1 MRVDRPR
8 IHNTATELVAA
19 RIEVSKGRISAERR
33 FPVDPAAGYAR
44 SPRNFGRPRSRKAL
58 WRRDDHRRCRPAVWA
73 LSEHLVIDWATVG
86 AGLHLLRDGRSW
98 KPNLAVAADGPW
110 PQLSAGLAVWAP
122 KYVGAESIKALG
134 GDGQARVD
142 GVTRVEMQRACAR
155 SKSAKPAV
163 GSPRKALTGR
173 RSAVRLRPF
182 RSPAP
187 PAPLSKIRV
196 FR

>member
-19 RIEVSKGRISAERR
+19 RIKVSKGRISAERR

-86 AGLHLLRDGRSW
+86 AGCTCC
-98 KPNLAVAADGPW
+98 VT
-110 PQLSAGLAVWAP
+110 
-122 KYVGAESIKALG
+122 GA
-134 GDGQARVD
+134 R
-142 GVTRVEMQRACAR
+142 
-155 SKSAKPAV
+155 
-163 GSPRKALTGR
+163 GSPTWPWRLTGPG
-173 RSAVRLRPF
+173 LN
-182 RSPAP
+182 
-187 PAPLSKIRV
+187 
-196 FR
+196 

>member
-19 RIEVSKGRISAERR
+19 RIKVSKGRISAERR

-73 LSEHLVIDWATVG
+73 LSEHLVFDWATVG

-110 PQLSAGLAVWAP
+110 PQLSAGLAV
-122 KYVGAESIKALG
+122 
-134 GDGQARVD
+134 
-142 GVTRVEMQRACAR
+142 
-155 SKSAKPAV
+155 
-163 GSPRKALTGR
+163 
-173 RSAVRLRPF
+173 
-182 RSPAP
+182 
-187 PAPLSKIRV
+187 
-196 FR
+196 

>member
-19 RIEVSKGRISAERR
+19 RIKVSKGRISAERR

-98 KPNLAVAADGPW
+98 KPTWPW
-110 PQLSAGLAVWAP
+110 
-122 KYVGAESIKALG
+122 
-134 GDGQARVD
+134 R
-142 GVTRVEMQRACAR
+142 
-155 SKSAKPAV
+155 
-163 GSPRKALTGR
+163 LTGPG
-173 RSAVRLRPF
+173 LN
-182 RSPAP
+182 
-187 PAPLSKIRV
+187 
-196 FR
+196 